1 MKSCATIYS
10 YTKISTES
18 ISIALLPRKP
28 LVDSPKLNLRR
39 KFELPVDSRNP
50 GVDGRVLSAVLG
62 VDILFL
68 PFISD
73 AMDAKPLQDERGVGG
88 RVGGRGREVGS
99 REDGRGGGLGRKYG
113 SRKAYS
119 DRLSRTRDSTN

>member
-1 MKSCATIYS
+1 MMKSCATIYS
-10 YTKISTES
+10 CTKISTES
-18 ISIALLPRKP
+18 TSIALLSRKL

-50 GVDGRVLSAVLG
+50 AVGGRVLSPVLG
-62 VDILFL
+62 VGVLFL

-88 RVGGRGREVGS
+88 RVGSRGREVGS
-99 REDGRGGGLGRKYG
+99 WEDGGGGGLGRKYG

-119 DRLSRTRDSTN
+119 DRLSRI